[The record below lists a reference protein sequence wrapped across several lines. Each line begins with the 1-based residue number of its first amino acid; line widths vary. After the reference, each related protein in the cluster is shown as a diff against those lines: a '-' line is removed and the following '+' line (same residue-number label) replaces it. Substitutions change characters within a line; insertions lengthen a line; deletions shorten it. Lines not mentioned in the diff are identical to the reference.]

1 MTREEF
7 RTVEVGDN
15 VLLIEPHGHG
25 DGIEWRTPATI
36 VRKHLM
42 TASLQIGEKVVVR
55 NIKQIKKH

>member
-15 VLLIEPHGHG
+15 VLLIEPHG
-25 DGIEWRTPATI
+25 DGIEWQTPATI
-36 VRKHLM
+36 VRKHLT